1 MIFRPNKKFKKDYDK
16 IFKENPRTANLYLLI
31 CELADERGQVKT
43 NEQELAD
50 LMMVRFNDPWEYAL

>member
-1 MIFRPNKKFKKDYDK
+1 MIFKPNGEFKKDYDR

-31 CELADERGQVKT
+31 CELADERGEVKT